1 MLPAAA
7 RCHLCLATLV
17 TAAAVPI
24 EPHNDTA
31 VDAAFVAPSVGTG
44 GAMLETSQQFLD
56 FMLATFVPELQGQ
69 ISSLHIP
76 DQSGKASGFDY
87 HISGM
92 HISHI
97 DLSKAKIDFKQ
108 SQGLEISVPL
118 SVEGTT
124 SETWRW

>member
-7 RCHLCLATLV
+7 RYLCLATLI
-17 TAAAVPI
+17 TAGAVPI
-24 EPHNDTA
+24 EPHNGTA
-31 VDAAFVAPSVGTG
+31 VAAALVAPSVGTG
-44 GAMLETSQQFLD
+44 GAMLETSQRFLD
-56 FMLATFVPELQGQ
+56 FMLATFVPELQSQ
-69 ISSLHIP
+69 ISSLQIP

-118 SVEGTT
+118 NVEGTT
-124 SETWRW
+124 SEN